1 MELITPQMQNPL
13 SIKIACSSNCMNNC
27 TNPHTFLP
35 YHFEHVSHLGSV
47 GNPCVG
53 RILVKRVL
61 VNIN

>member
-35 YHFEHVSHLGSV
+35 YHLEHVSHLGSV
-47 GNPCVG
+47 GNP
-53 RILVKRVL
+53 VL
-61 VNIN
+61 AGY